1 MQFSIK
7 KLRWVLL
14 AGALVLIAVLTAFIG
29 YGRYRAMAL
38 YLKLIKHSG
47 ATISHDT
54 SGFTY
59 SQTEKG
65 KTIFTLHASKATQV
79 GDGKWSLHNVSVKL
93 YGHSDNPAANRTDY
107 ITGSEFTYDEKEG
120 IVRAIGEVHM
130 DLQAPQSLTSAGH
143 TATEASGAN
152 TPPPATTTKTGD
164 SAAPA
169 PEAAD
174 VVHVRTSGLVYL
186 RKLGIAAT
194 DQPVEFHYHG
204 IECTALGAEFNSSQS
219 TIRLLANVVAH
230 GLMRDQPV
238 VIHATSADIDRTANI
253 ATLIHTVA
261 ESRGRTGS
269 ADLTVLN
276 LRKDGSIETAKGTGH
291 VTFTGKT
298 QQITAPQLD
307 ATLTPQS
314 ILRTAKLSGGVTL
327 TDSNPLRPIHGTASV
342 ADIIFDE
349 HGAPATVTADGATQN
364 PAKLALTDKRTN
376 PRGLQRDLQGDR
388 IIASFTPVTKTKGS
402 RSASQLTRV
411 HVMGSA
417 RARGE
422 SAHTAQA
429 A

>member
-186 RKLGIAAT
+186 RNLVLPQRTSLSNFTITASSALRLGR
-194 DQPVEFHYHG
+194 
-204 IECTALGAEFNSSQS
+204 SSTPARAQFVYS
-219 TIRLLANVVAH
+219 
-230 GLMRDQPV
+230 Q
-238 VIHATSADIDRTANI
+238 TS
-253 ATLIHTVA
+253 L
-261 ESRGRTGS
+261 
-269 ADLTVLN
+269 LTV
-276 LRKDGSIETAKGTGH
+276 SC
-291 VTFTGKT
+291 VTN
-298 QQITAPQLD
+298 
-307 ATLTPQS
+307 
-314 ILRTAKLSGGVTL
+314 R
-327 TDSNPLRPIHGTASV
+327 
-342 ADIIFDE
+342 
-349 HGAPATVTADGATQN
+349 
-364 PAKLALTDKRTN
+364 
-376 PRGLQRDLQGDR
+376 
-388 IIASFTPVTKTKGS
+388 
-402 RSASQLTRV
+402 
-411 HVMGSA
+411 
-417 RARGE
+417 
-422 SAHTAQA
+422 
-429 A
+429 